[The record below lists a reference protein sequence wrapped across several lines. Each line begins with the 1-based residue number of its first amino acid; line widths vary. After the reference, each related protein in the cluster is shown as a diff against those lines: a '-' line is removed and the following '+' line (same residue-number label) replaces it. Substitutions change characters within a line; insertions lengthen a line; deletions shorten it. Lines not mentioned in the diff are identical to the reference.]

1 MSRQG
6 EDLKIDSE
14 DGGGEFSKSLS
25 TEQTFN
31 VRQCRNKRSMPLMQ
45 SFLFFRVLSHH
56 ALDFVLRELGPDL
69 ARAVNTR

>member
-14 DGGGEFSKSLS
+14 DDGGEWRLLHEFSKSLS

-31 VRQCRNKRSMPLMQ
+31 ARQCRNKLSMPLMQ
-45 SFLFFRVLSHH
+45 SFLFF
-56 ALDFVLRELGPDL
+56 
-69 ARAVNTR
+69 